1 MSNEETAAH
10 GQERTAGQS
19 ATHSNETLARSFHEQ
34 AERWKKETQ
43 HWSSVSKMLAH
54 PSYLRIIG
62 LARLSTGT
70 EIERL
75 LLEEL
80 RTEPD
85 FWFDALAA
93 ITGENPVDPE
103 CDFDESVNAWLEWG
117 VRKGIIGIENHRA

>member
-1 MSNEETAAH
+1 MRNEETAAH
-10 GQERTAGQS
+10 GQEGTADQN

-34 AERWKKETQ
+34 AERWKKETR
-43 HWSSVSKMLAH
+43 HCSSVSKMLAH

-62 LARLSTGT
+62 LTRFSTGS

-85 FWFDALAA
+85 FWFDALTA
-93 ITGENPVDPE
+93 ITGENPVHPE
-103 CDFDESVNAWLEWG
+103 YDFDESVNAWLEWG